1 MTVRN
6 PYLHAARS
14 LASNGLDIL
23 IGALGNSIKEHAG
36 LPIRPSTARSQLSS
50 RFVVTEAAEAT
61 GAAMQWSDDGTLALL
76 TIPHAGRHWRV
87 LTRDH
92 LRIVELLAPTGL
104 RFAPGEMPG
113 ELVDNLLTRAVLFG
127 GYVLSPDEGQRAL
140 HCRATLPAD
149 ALNPAVLSIAIEAL
163 VAEVAELYDRL
174 RL

>member
-1 MTVRN
+1 MTIRN

-14 LASNGLDIL
+14 LASDGLDL
-23 IGALGNSIKEHAG
+23 LFGALGNSIEEHTR
-36 LPIRPSTARSQLSS
+36 LPARPPARSQLSFRS
-50 RFVVTEAAEAT
+50 VVTEAAAEAD
-61 GAAMQWSDDGTLALL
+61 AAVQWSDDGTLALL

-87 LTRDH
+87 LARDH
-92 LRIVELLAPTGL
+92 SHIIEFLAPTGL
-104 RFAPGEMPG
+104 SFPSREMPS
-113 ELVDNLLTRAVLFG
+113 ELADHLLTRAVLFG

-149 ALNPAVLSIAIEAL
+149 ALNPGVVRIAIEAL